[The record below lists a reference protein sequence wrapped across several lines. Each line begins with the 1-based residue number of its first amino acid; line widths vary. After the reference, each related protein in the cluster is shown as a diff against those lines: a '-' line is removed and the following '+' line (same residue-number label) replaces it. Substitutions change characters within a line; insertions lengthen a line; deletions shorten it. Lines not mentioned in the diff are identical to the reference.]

1 MTHQVAQHLSTRLQ
15 LHLRIAHE
23 RINIALREARL
34 PALSA
39 HPPDSGDLDEAKIER
54 ISQLVLRQ
62 KLTPEATVRL
72 LRGQCVADPRPNK
85 ALFPA
90 ELERI
95 LQGYP
100 HRADLLAVAAAGFAI
115 PTRSIALP
123 PPSRQKNHKSAE
135 AHGATVRKHLADGQA
150 RNEYAFFTQGVL
162 DAWSAAGHNI
172 HLSPLGLVPKN
183 DASLNVDGRVI
194 HDLSAPAGLSVND
207 ATDKDLLPDVRWRRI
222 TEVASRIIA
231 LHLRLTDDMTIVG
244 MAGDVKSAFRHLR
257 VAAADAHWLGAQVPG
272 SSHWGLDLSGPFGWC
287 GSPPYYVVFGRAI
300 SHLVSQESPHSLNPW
315 RDQDTEPFWTLEWM
329 DDHILIEL
337 VSRTPDG
344 VVPIRA
350 SAAETSLRLAMLA
363 ILGPTSINEKKFK
376 AWSSDLHALG
386 LIWHL
391 NDAAVSMPPGKVE
404 KAKHRVDAL
413 VHKGTARKTDLLQA
427 LGSLR
432 HVCSCAPAARAF
444 YQRLH
449 NVAVRADKYKTF
461 RLPPTALRDL
471 ELFQAILAQADFAR
485 VPAAIFDRSSEPDL
499 HLDASAQPPFS
510 INVRE
515 HLSLCLA
522 VSIWAPLWAVDNRAT
537 VHVHGWIDNAS
548 SVAWTNKLAA
558 ESVFAQE
565 LNRRLALAQA
575 VHRLHVTAGHM
586 EGARNTM
593 AYHGSRSLEEPHR
606 SAWRRL
612 ATGWQAWE
620 VPAHLR
626 FMYRQSSATSK
637 TLHWPRAREEG
648 YHPWLSPDQREQSN
662 GLINYVLYL
671 RDQGNSAGTIR
682 SKLCGVAWHHQV
694 HRGYNVAL
702 EPDHQLVLRGIERTD
717 GPAQRKEPVSIG
729 MLWQMRAGLDFNVPQ
744 QRSLWGA
751 ALLGF
756 FFLLRKSE
764 YLHEGA
770 RPAMHGIRVKDVRF
784 TTRFETLED

>member
-1 MTHQVAQHLSTRLQ
+1 
-15 LHLRIAHE
+15 
-23 RINIALREARL
+23 
-34 PALSA
+34 
-39 HPPDSGDLDEAKIER
+39 
-54 ISQLVLRQ
+54 
-62 KLTPEATVRL
+62 
-72 LRGQCVADPRPNK
+72 
-85 ALFPA
+85 
-90 ELERI
+90 
-95 LQGYP
+95 
-100 HRADLLAVAAAGFAI
+100 
-115 PTRSIALP
+115 
-123 PPSRQKNHKSAE
+123 
-135 AHGATVRKHLADGQA
+135 
-150 RNEYAFFTQGVL
+150 
-162 DAWSAAGHNI
+162 
-172 HLSPLGLVPKN
+172 
-183 DASLNVDGRVI
+183 
-194 HDLSAPAGLSVND
+194 
-207 ATDKDLLPDVRWRRI
+207 
-222 TEVASRIIA
+222 
-231 LHLRLTDDMTIVG
+231 MTIVG

-612 ATGWQAWE
+612 ATVIRDFQDAALATSTRGRYAAAWE
-620 VPAHLR
+620 QWRAWR
-626 FMYRQSSATSK
+626 ERQ
-637 TLHWPRAREEG
+637 G

-784 TTRFETLED
+784 TTRFETVARTVDEAHEVHVTIPSSKTDQRGDGTTLRLARSGSTWLCPIPALWELRRLARGAGAVEDDPLCISFDQHGVAVPITELQVRQLLRSAAAKLGKEPATFTTHSLRSGGATAQFKGGATDLTIQKFGRWRSDAFKIYARIDDVAIAQLASRMALGEPPRLTRGAAVMQASRPFSP